1 MNFNLQGFAGP
12 FQGGGV
18 AFPNTISVSWDALQ
32 LQLQF
37 WFEYNFNLVYNYH
50 KLIFLFDDTLDSLS
64 LICFF

>member
-1 MNFNLQGFAGP
+1 MMNFNLQGFAGP

-37 WFEYNFNLVYNYH
+37 
-50 KLIFLFDDTLDSLS
+50 
-64 LICFF
+64 